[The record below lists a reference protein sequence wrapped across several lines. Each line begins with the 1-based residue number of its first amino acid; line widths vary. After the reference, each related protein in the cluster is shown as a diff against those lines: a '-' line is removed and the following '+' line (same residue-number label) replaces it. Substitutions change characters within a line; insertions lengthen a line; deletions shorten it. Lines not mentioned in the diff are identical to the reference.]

1 MARIL
6 LVEDFDLLQ
15 AFLSEALQRAG
26 HHVDRAKTKAE
37 GEVAL
42 KTRNYDLFISD
53 ILLPGGSGHELAALA
68 DDLAIETIL
77 MTGHPNEARKLRIC
91 GARHLIKPFRLDDFM
106 KMIDQVFAP
115 T

>member
-15 AFLSEALQRAG
+15 ALLSETLRQAG
-26 HHVDRAKTKAE
+26 HTVDCAKTKPE

-42 KTRNYDLFISD
+42 RTSRYDLLISD
-53 ILLPGGSGHELAALA
+53 VLLPGGSGHELAALA
-68 DDLAIETIL
+68 EDLAIETVL
-77 MTGHPNEARKLRIC
+77 MTGHPNEVRALRIS
-91 GARHLIKPFRLDDFM
+91 GVRHLIKPFRLDDFM
-106 KMIDQVFAP
+106 KMIDEVFAA

>member
-1 MARIL
+1 MPRIL

-15 AFLSEALQRAG
+15 AFLSEALQQAG
-26 HHVDRAKTKAE
+26 HHVDCAKTKTE

-42 KTRNYDLFISD
+42 KTRKYDLLISD
-53 ILLPGGSGHELAALA
+53 VLLPSGSGHELAALA

-77 MTGHPNEARKLRIC
+77 MTGHPNEARSLRI
-91 GARHLIKPFRLDDFM
+91 GGMRHLIKPFRLGVFM
-106 KMIDQVFAP
+106 KMIDEVFTP